1 MGERTKTS
9 FAIDKDLMKALSHEC
24 VELEIEKS
32 EAVERALR
40 EWLSKPASKA
50 IPANAIES
58 QVGIANESQ
67 TSKIIPSS
75 NQFAL
80 RISRILTAVSPQDL
94 PAVEEYLLR
103 VAIRVTSPWTEKG
116 SDPRYETGVYEP
128 PPPEPLEDQP
138 GMVGNVPT
146 KRIKAG

>member
-40 EWLSKPASKA
+40 DWLSNPASKSFPSDG
-50 IPANAIES
+50 IDSNA
-58 QVGIANESQ
+58 GIANGPQ
-67 TSKIIPSS
+67 RGKISPSS
-75 NQFAL
+75 NFAP

-103 VAIRVTSPWTEKG
+103 VAMQVTSPWTEKG
-116 SDPRYETGVYEP
+116 RNPRYDTGVYEP
-128 PPPEPLEDQP
+128 PPPDQLEDKP
-138 GMVGNVPT
+138 GMVENVPT
-146 KRIKAG
+146 KRKDA